1 MTTGLPF
8 SPRHDTLV
16 VMTEIAFETFRSTDG
31 LLAYRDEGPRD
42 GEVLVLLHS
51 VFVDSTQFDNLIPG
65 LTALG
70 HRVIAPDARGH
81 GRSANASRPFRQA
94 DDLADLLRHLGLRQV
109 VLVGVSMGAMIG
121 IDTAVAHPGLVRALV
136 VSGRGL
142 GEPDLTDA
150 WSAAVAERQAAA
162 MAGGDVEGYLDG
174 FVEWI
179 AGPKRGV
186 DEVDPAIVAQVRATA
201 LHTLMKHTPDEP
213 DHRVPVEDLANRARG
228 ITVPVLAVDGALD
241 VPALLDTVTA
251 LMDVVPDGRTIRLE
265 DAGHY
270 TTMERPREFTRILT
284 DFLRDIDA
292 P

>member
-1 MTTGLPF
+1 M
-8 SPRHDTLV
+8 
-16 VMTEIAFETFRSTDG
+16 EIAFETFRSTDG

-81 GRSANASRPFRQA
+81 GRSANASGPFRQA

-109 VLVGVSMGAMIG
+109 VLVGVSMGALIG
-121 IDTAVAHPGLVRALV
+121 IDTAVAHPELVRALV

-142 GEPDLTDA
+142 GEPDLTDP
-150 WSAAVAERQAAA
+150 WSAAVAGRQGAA
-162 MAGGDVEGYLDG
+162 MAGGDVHGYLDG

-179 AGPKRGV
+179 AGPERGV
-186 DEVDPAIVAQVRATA
+186 DEVDPAVVAQVRAMA
-201 LHTLMKHTPDEP
+201 LNTLMKHTPDEP
-213 DHRVPVEDLANRARG
+213 DHRVPVEDLASRARG
-228 ITVPVLAVDGALD
+228 IAVPVLAVNGAFE

-251 LMDVVPDGRTIRLE
+251 LMDIVPDGRTASL
-265 DAGHY
+265 DGAGHY
-270 TTMERPREFTRILT
+270 TTMEQPQGFTRILV
-284 DFLRDIDA
+284 DFLREIGVRRAD
-292 P
+292 